1 MSNGLPGCWAAGFRG
16 VFPAAPR
23 WQPGSGAGPA
33 HVWVR
38 APLPSPQGCSPWA
51 VAGLLLWAFC
61 AFPSCGAL
69 RVLLWARRPGGA
81 VCWADCWGCGVGLG
95 VHSGT
100 LSSPWARQARFTLH
114 GGTLHCCWVSL
125 WWLCRPCC
133 ALCTYTR
140 LTPLPPS
147 IARACTLGGAV
158 LCGVSL
164 RRHGARDGVPRLS
177 TVLCSSL
184 EGSVT
189 SVAIRGRTK
198 AFLNPRLA
206 V

>member
-16 VFPAAPR
+16 GFPAAPR

-69 RVLLWARRPGGA
+69 HVLLWARRPRGA

-95 VHSGT
+95 AGAQCLLGLAFGGGGALCSAGFLCGATARGT
-100 LSSPWARQARFTLH
+100 VCPDCPLSSAPLTRGLRLRLLPGAGQRH
-114 GGTLHCCWVSL
+114 SSIH
-125 WWLCRPCC
+125 
-133 ALCTYTR
+133 ALRCK
-140 LTPLPPS
+140 
-147 IARACTLGGAV
+147 V
-158 LCGVSL
+158 
-164 RRHGARDGVPRLS
+164 D
-177 TVLCSSL
+177 
-184 EGSVT
+184 
-189 SVAIRGRTK
+189 
-198 AFLNPRLA
+198 
-206 V
+206 